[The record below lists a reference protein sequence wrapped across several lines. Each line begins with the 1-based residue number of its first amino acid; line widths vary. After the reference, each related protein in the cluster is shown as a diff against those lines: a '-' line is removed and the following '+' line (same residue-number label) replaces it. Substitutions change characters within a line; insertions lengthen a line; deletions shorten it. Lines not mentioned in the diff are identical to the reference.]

1 MITHCGVFAT
11 TSNDIKDTIY
21 GLEKLQH
28 RGQESCGISFLQNDK
43 IVTYRK
49 IGFVKDSFDAI
60 NNVKSK
66 MFIGHVRYSTS
77 GSKNDNSLIQPL
89 KIFDNSNVITFAY
102 NGNIPL
108 VNNNNTFISDSMFVQ
123 HFLQKHINNNIIQT
137 LSYFL
142 QSITGVYSMV
152 VLTNNS
158 IYALRDSTGNRP
170 LHIGIRDGVYCIASE
185 TCAFGNFKHI
195 RPVYPG
201 ELVSINNNIL
211 KTEFKVLPN
220 MKFCSMELIYFM
232 KPESKY
238 NAYTVEY
245 TRKYFGEML
254 ADQEEYNINGIVV
267 GSPSSGII
275 AGKAY
280 ANKLKIK
287 YEQLIT
293 KNSNYNKRS
302 FIMNNNDDRLK
313 ICREKFIFDK
323 DRINNK
329 KIIIV
334 DDSIVRGITMK
345 YIVQLL
351 KECNAKEIHIRV
363 ASPPLKYTCNYGV
376 DIPTKNEL
384 IAHNKSIDEIKNY
397 LGVNTIK
404 YLNISYLKTKD
415 KCTACF
421 NGEYNI
427 NVTDIEDLI

>member
-21 GLEKLQH
+21 GLENLQH
-28 RGQESCGISFLQNDK
+28 RGQESCGISFVRNNK
-43 IVTYRK
+43 IITYRK
-49 IGFVKDSFDAI
+49 SGFVKNSFNSI
-60 NNVKSK
+60 NNIKSK
-66 MFIGHVRYSTS
+66 LFIGHVRYSTS
-77 GSKNDNSLIQPL
+77 GHKDDVSLIQPL
-89 KIFDNSNVITFAY
+89 RIFDNNNIITFAY

-108 VNNNNTFISDSMFVQ
+108 NNNNFISDSMFVQ
-123 HFLQKHINNNIIQT
+123 HFLQKHINNNIVDT

-142 QSITGVYSMV
+142 QTITGVYSMV
-152 VLTNNS
+152 VLTTNT

-170 LHIGIRDGVYCIASE
+170 LHIGIKNGVYCIASE
-185 TCAFGNFKHI
+185 TCAFGDFKHL

-201 ELVSINNNIL
+201 ELISINNNIL
-211 KTEFKVLPN
+211 KTEFKVIPN
-220 MKFCSMELIYFM
+220 VNFCTIELIYFM
-232 KPESKY
+232 KPNSYY
-238 NAYTVEY
+238 NTHNVEFI
-245 TRKYFGEML
+245 RKYFGEKL

-280 ANKLKIK
+280 ADKLKIK

-293 KNSNYNKRS
+293 KNPNYNKRS

-323 DRINNK
+323 DKINNK

-345 YIVQLL
+345 YIIQLL
-351 KECNAKEIHIRV
+351 KEYNAKEIHVRV

-384 IAHNKSIDEIKNY
+384 IAHNKSIDEIKNI
-397 LGVNTIK
+397 LGANTLK

-427 NVTDIEDLI
+427 KTTDIEDLF

>member
-1 MITHCGVFAT
+1 
-11 TSNDIKDTIY
+11 
-21 GLEKLQH
+21 
-28 RGQESCGISFLQNDK
+28 
-43 IVTYRK
+43 
-49 IGFVKDSFDAI
+49 
-60 NNVKSK
+60 
-66 MFIGHVRYSTS
+66 
-77 GSKNDNSLIQPL
+77 
-89 KIFDNSNVITFAY
+89 
-102 NGNIPL
+102 
-108 VNNNNTFISDSMFVQ
+108 MFVQ

-254 ADQEEYNINGIVV
+254 VDQEEYNINGIVV

-293 KNSNYNKRS
+293 KNSNYNK
-302 FIMNNNDDRLK
+302 
-313 ICREKFIFDK
+313 EA
-323 DRINNK
+323 
-329 KIIIV
+329 
-334 DDSIVRGITMK
+334 
-345 YIVQLL
+345 LL
-351 KECNAKEIHIRV
+351 
-363 ASPPLKYTCNYGV
+363 
-376 DIPTKNEL
+376 
-384 IAHNKSIDEIKNY
+384 
-397 LGVNTIK
+397 
-404 YLNISYLKTKD
+404 
-415 KCTACF
+415 
-421 NGEYNI
+421 
-427 NVTDIEDLI
+427 